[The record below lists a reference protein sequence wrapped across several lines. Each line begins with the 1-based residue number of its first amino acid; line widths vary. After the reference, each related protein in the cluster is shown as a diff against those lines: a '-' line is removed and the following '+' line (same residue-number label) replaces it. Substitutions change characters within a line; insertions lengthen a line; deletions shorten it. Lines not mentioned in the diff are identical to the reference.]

1 MKKIEIKKYLNFLG
15 MDGIEK
21 MDFKSCE
28 ICENKNTKLIKSK
41 ISWNNNRYGILPVH
55 CCLNC
60 GFIFRIQD
68 LIKIFILGIMVNLM
82 VKKLF

>member
-41 ISWNNNRYGILPVH
+41 IS
-55 CCLNC
+55 
-60 GFIFRIQD
+60 
-68 LIKIFILGIMVNLM
+68 
-82 VKKLF
+82 

>member
-41 ISWNNNRYGILPVH
+41 IDLTAKLNRILE
-55 CCLNC
+55 
-60 GFIFRIQD
+60 QM
-68 LIKIFILGIMVNLM
+68 IKKNPYQWIWTHNRW
-82 VKKLF
+82 K